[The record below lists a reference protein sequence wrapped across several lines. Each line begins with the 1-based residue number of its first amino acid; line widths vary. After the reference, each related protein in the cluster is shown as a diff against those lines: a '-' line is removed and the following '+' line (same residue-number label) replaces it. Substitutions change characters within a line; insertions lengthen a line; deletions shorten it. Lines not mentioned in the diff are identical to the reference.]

1 MAILTPKSTPANG
14 QVKLLEQYSHYEK
27 MFGRKMTANQR
38 TNLANCINACKD
50 RILFESRGSAT
61 QPGDVVGAKVGAI
74 DMITA
79 VVPNI
84 ISQDLVGVHPID
96 NYSSRV
102 NYFAYEYAADKGET
116 RDGDMFNSS
125 INLGKSDPL
134 YVTDM
139 VHNVPIT
146 TGENELQGFSPL
158 PFSIKIIDADGK
170 VVGADDGSGNIVA
183 VNSSAAAGT
192 VDYANAILNM
202 TNLGG
207 GLVVN
212 FKYDNVNVPVAHT
225 GAVRMKVQSIP
236 IETSVQTLETVISPI
251 SEYAL
256 QKEFQNSAESL
267 IDTQVAAEFAH
278 QIDLQ
283 IINRL
288 MAVAKKNAGSNPI
301 IWNSDDTGAVNQ
313 EAYWQTFLKKINEGR
328 NRIYQDTR
336 KVDANY
342 MVCGTNVLTNLA
354 NLRVFKANDRIGYGP
369 YLAGSLPGMNVYAS
383 PDLQPNEFMLGY
395 KGQSELDTGLIW
407 APYLPVTSTD
417 YIPLEGFK
425 NWKGWYSVYGLAE
438 VNPLM
443 YLYGMVV

>member
-1 MAILTPKSTPANG
+1 
-14 QVKLLEQYSHYEK
+14 
-27 MFGRKMTANQR
+27 
-38 TNLANCINACKD
+38 
-50 RILFESRGSAT
+50 
-61 QPGDVVGAKVGAI
+61 
-74 DMITA
+74 
-79 VVPNI
+79 
-84 ISQDLVGVHPID
+84 
-96 NYSSRV
+96 
-102 NYFAYEYAADKGET
+102 
-116 RDGDMFNSS
+116 
-125 INLGKSDPL
+125 
-134 YVTDM
+134 
-139 VHNVPIT
+139 
-146 TGENELQGFSPL
+146 
-158 PFSIKIIDADGK
+158 
-170 VVGADDGSGNIVA
+170 
-183 VNSSAAAGT
+183 
-192 VDYANAILNM
+192 M

-256 QKEFQNSAESL
+256 QKEFANSAGSL
-267 IDTQVAAEFAH
+267 IDTQVAAEFSH

-288 MAVAKKNAGSNPI
+288 MATAKKNAGANPI
-301 IWNSDDTGAVNQ
+301 IWNSDDTGHVNQ

-328 NRIYQDTR
+328 NRIYQMTR

-383 PDLQPNEFMLGY
+383 PDLNPNEFMLGY
-395 KGQSELDTGLIW
+395 KGQSELDTGFIW

-425 NWKGWYSVYGLAE
+425 NWKGWYSVYGIAE